1 MKKGTCLNHWTF
13 RDIFRAY
20 DSLKKKD
27 GLKGT
32 KGLIPIR
39 FEMFDGF
46 ICDGNIKIIDIWG
59 DENEDPIAV
68 GLNEQKMALLRDRVE
83 ERLLWDTTA
92 EYVVIKSL
100 LPEFKV

>member
-1 MKKGTCLNHWTF
+1 MTL
-13 RDIFRAY
+13 
-20 DSLKKKD
+20 
-27 GLKGT
+27 
-32 KGLIPIR
+32 P
-39 FEMFDGF
+39 
-46 ICDGNIKIIDIWG
+46 IDIWG